1 MLTGVSVKLFTLPT
15 GARRR
20 PFSLLAGTRARAL
33 WTHPM
38 AAPSVTALRRWL
50 VFVALLR
57 LLSGE
62 RSGERE
68 RRPNVCGVARRE
80 HIGCGF
86 SCVWGSTRTA
96 SGPDLVSPCASSAA
110 WSCARRRRR
119 GVGWRTRRP
128 GRGERRR
135 RTLSLTSSSLPP
147 SPLDPQSI
155 SASSCPASWHPT
167 SLTSGQTWVREEK
180 GRG

>member
-1 MLTGVSVKLFTLPT
+1 MENATLYAGCSPPMLTGVSVNLFTLPT

-68 RRPNVCGVARRE
+68 RRPDVCGVARRE

-128 GRGERRR
+128 GRESAGVGRSLSRPP
-135 RTLSLTSSSLPP
+135 LSLPLPSIPSLSRLLPARQAGIQ
-147 SPLDPQSI
+147 PL
-155 SASSCPASWHPT
+155 
-167 SLTSGQTWVREEK
+167 
-180 GRG
+180 